1 MWIDISIAL
10 IGQETTPRLRST
22 LGETEFTP
30 ADARVI
36 SYLKALYKDFNQMCV
51 LVQYVKTG
59 AA

>member
-1 MWIDISIAL
+1 VDRYIDSLDRTRDYSQAEVYV
-10 IGQETTPRLRST
+10 GRN
-22 LGETEFTP
+22 EFTP